1 MNDHFK
7 VGHYKSLER
16 EKEDEKNVE
25 ESEEMDEEKEHTE
38 ENEDY
43 TTQLAQGP
51 KKESGTSDEK
61 DETRR
66 RLCDLGTWLGR
77 VNELTDREKYMA
89 LTDPFVPPRH
99 FKFSVTTEYAKE
111 TRCQESYLNE
121 FDGVVYSQSLDSLL
135 CKYCILFDNGSSSQS
150 CFIKEGFSTWT
161 KARNR
166 LYEHFK
172 GICSNEVESKGA
184 QNSRKRKRR
193 PKGYQNHLDNRL
205 KALNFVRHMEGS
217 LYTADL
223 FMQKDRQEKLER
235 NTKVL
240 DSVIDT
246 IYTLGSQNMPLRGH
260 RDDSKYY
267 DDKGNNPGN
276 FQVMLE
282 YRARNGDTVLAEHL
296 KCL

>member
-25 ESEEMDEEKEHTE
+25 ESEETDEEKEHTD
-38 ENEDY
+38 ENEDDI
-43 TTQLAQGP
+43 TQLAQGP

-61 DETRR
+61 DETRS

-77 VNELTDREKYMA
+77 FNELTDREKYMA

-99 FKFSVTTEYAKE
+99 FKFSVRTEYGKE
-111 TRCQESYLNE
+111 RRCQESYLTNLTE
-121 FDGVVYSQSLDSLL
+121 LSIHKDWTLF
-135 CKYCILFDNGSSSQS
+135 CILFDNGSSSQS

-166 LYEHFK
+166 LNEHFK

-184 QNSRKRKRR
+184 QNSKKRKRR

-205 KALNFVRHMEGS
+205 KALNLCHVWRVR
-217 LYTADL
+217 
-223 FMQKDRQEKLER
+223 
-235 NTKVL
+235 
-240 DSVIDT
+240 
-246 IYTLGSQNMPLRGH
+246 
-260 RDDSKYY
+260 
-267 DDKGNNPGN
+267 
-276 FQVMLE
+276 
-282 YRARNGDTVLAEHL
+282 
-296 KCL
+296 